1 MKNREESLS
10 LRQYKTKRKE
20 ELLECVY
27 AVLTAFLMMLPVA
40 AFMYGAV
47 VTYDDG
53 EPASVFVMFLFL
65 GIGLFVA
72 GVILRLIYQ
81 QFLKSKKE
89 VVTAREEYFTAADEA
104 EVLSFNSRKRKQ
116 RICIVSVFSSAFVV
130 IIALNIASIIKI
142 DRIYTSAE
150 ELISQEK
157 YEEALSILE
166 TIEKKRHKDTL
177 SLIVLCESHIDYNR
191 GYGADAYYDMKKA
204 NFYWQ
209 NDEQK
214 ARIDDFIDILQNEHD
229 EYIKR
234 MSENAKKSYESKKNN
249 ESVQKKNSSK
259 STYVPKYKKDTSDP
273 YNAKDYRNEEDFYDD
288 HYDDFFDYYDA
299 ESYYRSHQD

>member
-1 MKNREESLS
+1 MKTNDSLP
-10 LRQYKTKRKE
+10 LKEYKTKRKNA
-20 ELLECVY
+20 LMDCLY
-27 AVLTAFLMMLPVA
+27 AIIAAILMMLPVV
-40 AFMYGAV
+40 AFMYAAV

-53 EPASVFVMFLFL
+53 EPASMFVMFLFI
-65 GIGLFVA
+65 GIGLYVT
-72 GVILRLIYQ
+72 GVILRLVYK
-81 QFLKSKKE
+81 QFAKSKNE
-89 VVTAREEYFTAADEA
+89 VAIAREEYFTTADETD
-104 EVLSFNSRKRKQ
+104 VMLFKSRKRTQK
-116 RICIVSVFSSAFVV
+116 ICIVIILSSIFAVAV
-130 IIALNIASIIKI
+130 ALNIASTMKVE
-142 DRIYTSAE
+142 RTYKSAE
-150 ELISQEK
+150 ELIAQEK
-157 YEEALSILE
+157 YEEALLLLE
-166 TIEKKRHKDTL
+166 KIEEKRHKDTL

-191 GYGADAYYDMKKA
+191 GYGADAYYDMKNA